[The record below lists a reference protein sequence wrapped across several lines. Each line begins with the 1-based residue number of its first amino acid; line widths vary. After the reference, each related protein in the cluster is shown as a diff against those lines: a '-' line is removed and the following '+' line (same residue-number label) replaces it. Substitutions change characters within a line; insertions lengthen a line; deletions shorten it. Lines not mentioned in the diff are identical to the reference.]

1 VLQRAYLTY
10 SRAVIDKANKQGGNG
25 PAALQSTSVNGSQ
38 TSSTAYGNPTASLAP
53 IVDVAL
59 LDGSA
64 IYFYTSL
71 LKLKPMLEKC
81 VKANLSP
88 DAHSHYS
95 MLLFKVNKA
104 LEDGQ

>member
-1 VLQRAYLTY
+1 MLQRAYLTY

-25 PAALQSTSVNGSQ
+25 PAALQSTMVTGNQ
-38 TSSTAYGNPTASLAP
+38 TNSASFGNPTASLAP
-53 IVDVAL
+53 TVDAAL

-71 LKLKPMLEKC
+71 LKLKPMLEAC
-81 VKANLSP
+81 VKAKLSP
-88 DAHSHYS
+88 EAHSHYS

>member
-1 VLQRAYLTY
+1 M
-10 SRAVIDKANKQGGNG
+10 IDKANKQGGNG
-25 PAALQSTSVNGSQ
+25 PAALQSTMVTGNQ
-38 TSSTAYGNPTASLAP
+38 TNSAAFGNPTASLAP
-53 IVDVAL
+53 TVDAAL

-71 LKLKPMLEKC
+71 LKLKPMLEAC
-81 VKANLSP
+81 VKAKLSP
-88 DAHSHYS
+88 EAHSHYS

>member
-1 VLQRAYLTY
+1 MLQRAYLTY
-10 SRAVIDKANKQGGNG
+10 SRAVIDKANKLGGNG
-25 PAALQSTSVNGSQ
+25 PAALQSTMPTFTQ
-38 TSSTAYGNPTASLAP
+38 TNSTAFGNPNASLAP
-53 IVDVAL
+53 TVEASL

-81 VKANLSP
+81 VKSNLSP
-88 DAHSHYS
+88 DALSHYS